1 MNRRRTARNRA
12 SAVDIARLA
21 KVSTA
26 TVDRVLNG
34 RGGVR
39 TATTQRVL
47 KAAAS
52 LDYLPEAELHK
63 RLRPPPMRLVF
74 LLPAG
79 TNRYLRQ
86 LGQFIND
93 SAARLA
99 PFNVVARSL
108 FVEAFKPEAL
118 AEAMHHQGKRADGV
132 ALMALEHPIVREAVD
147 GLAQAGVPVLT
158 IISDLL
164 NSRRVGYVGLDNRAT
179 GRTAGFLLG
188 RFLAARSGKIAL
200 IAGSRAYRAHEERE
214 TGFHHIRE
222 EMFPTLDVVGLRE
235 GFDDSEQNRKQTRTL
250 LRQYPDLIGIYNIGG
265 ASDGVGRALKDAGR
279 DRDVVLVGHGYTT
292 DTRALLLDGTM
303 DVVIT
308 QDPEALVLNCVRMF
322 VNLRDGRD
330 AASGVS
336 PARISVVTRENLP

>member
-1 MNRRRTARNRA
+1 MNSRKSDKDRAR
-12 SAVDIARLA
+12 AVDIARLA

-39 TATTQRVL
+39 AATSQRVL
-47 KAAAS
+47 KSAAS

-63 RLRPPPMRLVF
+63 RLRPPPMRLLF

-99 PFNVVARSL
+99 PFNVVARCQ

-118 AEAMHHQGKRADGV
+118 AETLRHQGKRVDGI
-132 ALMALEHPIVREAVD
+132 AFMALEHPVVREAVD
-147 GLAQAGVPVLT
+147 GLAQSGVPVLT

-188 RFLAARSGKIAL
+188 RFLAGRSGKIAL

-222 EMFPTLDVVGLRE
+222 EMFPALEVVGLRE
-235 GFDDSEQNRKQTRTL
+235 GFDDSERNRKQTRAL

-279 DRDVVLVGHGYTT
+279 DRGVVFVGHGYTT

-330 AASGVS
+330 AATGIS